1 MKPRSTAT
9 YKTVRGLSRGLEVL
23 NALNRESFGVT
34 PTQLASITG
43 LHRTTVRRLLETLQ
57 SEGYVRCSPSDNS
70 YSVTMRVREL
80 GDGFQN
86 EQWISEVATPMLGEL
101 LNKVVWPTDIATLDN
116 DAMVIRETTH
126 LFSRLS
132 FHRSMVGRRLPLL
145 QTAMGLAYIA
155 FCPDNERNK
164 LIKLLSTHK
173 TLEGEIARN
182 PERLNSLIL
191 RTRRKG
197 FGENFM
203 NWRKEEKIAAIAL
216 PIMSGEKVLACLSLV
231 YIAEAM
237 TIDQAVEKHLPAM
250 LCVRDKIEHALVE
263 KSTP

>member
-34 PTQLASITG
+34 PSRLASITG

-57 SEGYVRCSPSDNS
+57 YEGYVRCSPSDNC

-80 GDGFQN
+80 GHGFQN
-86 EQWISEVATPMLGEL
+86 EQWISEVATPMLGDL
-101 LNKVVWPTDIATLDN
+101 LNEVVWPTDIGTLDN
-116 DAMVIRETTH
+116 DAMVIRESTH

-145 QTAMGLAYIA
+145 QTAMGLAYIS
-155 FCPDNERNK
+155 FCPEKERNK
-164 LIKLLSTHK
+164 LIKLLSTRK
-173 TLEGEIARN
+173 TLEGEIARDSN
-182 PERLNSLIL
+182 MLNKLII

-203 NWRKEEKIAAIAL
+203 NWRKEDRIAAIAL
-216 PIMSGEKVLACLSLV
+216 PIMSGEHVLACLSIV

-237 TIDQAVEKHLPAM
+237 TIDQAAEKHLSAM
-250 LCVRDKIEHALVE
+250 VRVRDRIEYELSQT
-263 KSTP
+263 KTS

>member
-1 MKPRSTAT
+1 MEPRSTAT

-23 NALNRESFGVT
+23 NALNRESLGVT
-34 PTQLASITG
+34 PTQLANITG
-43 LHRTTVRRLLETLQ
+43 LNRTTVRRLLETLQ

-80 GDGFQN
+80 SDGFQN

-155 FCPDNERNK
+155 FCPEKERNR
-164 LIKLLSTHK
+164 LIKLLASRDTP
-173 TLEGEIARN
+173 EGKIARDSKI
-182 PERLNSLIL
+182 LNKLIS
-191 RTRRKG
+191 RTQRKG

-203 NWRKEEKIAAIAL
+203 SWNKEEKIAAIAL
-216 PIMSGEKVLACLSLV
+216 PIMSGENVLACLSLV

-237 TIDQAVEKHLPAM
+237 TIEQAAEKHLPAM
-250 LCVRDKIEHALVE
+250 LCVRNKIEHALVQ